1 MLHTIGSHGPTYYN
15 RYPAAFRK
23 FTPTCD
29 TNEIQGCTREQLT
42 NTYDNTILYVDYV
55 VDKAIKLLQSKQDKF
70 TTSLVYLSD
79 HGESLGED
87 GVYLH
92 GLPYSIAPDT
102 QKHVPM
108 ALWLSADYQQRYGI
122 SAHCPLLLQGL
133 ILAMQSEGYVC
144 DGVSTAHEAALSL
157 ASNHYSLIVLDLGLP
172 DEDGLHFLSRMRR
185 EKMTQPVLILTAR
198 DTLEDRISGLD
209 TGADDYLVKPF
220 ALEELN
226 ARIRAL
232 LRRHNNQGDNE
243 ISVGNLRLNVTRRLV
258 WLGET
263 ALDLTPKEYALLS
276 RLMMKAGSPVHREI
290 LYNDIYSWDNE
301 PATNTLEVHIHN
313 LREKIG
319 KSRIRTVRGFG
330 YMLANNIDTE

>member
-1 MLHTIGSHGPTYYN
+1 MRVLVVEDNALLRHHLKVQLQELGHQVDAAEDAREADYYL
-15 RYPAAFRK
+15 
-23 FTPTCD
+23 
-29 TNEIQGCTREQLT
+29 GEQLP
-42 NTYDNTILYVDYV
+42 DI
-55 VDKAIKLLQSKQDKF
+55 AI
-70 TTSLVYLSD
+70 V
-79 HGESLGED
+79 
-87 GVYLH
+87 
-92 GLPYSIAPDT
+92 
-102 QKHVPM
+102 
-108 ALWLSADYQQRYGI
+108 
-122 SAHCPLLLQGL
+122 
-133 ILAMQSEGYVC
+133 
-144 DGVSTAHEAALSL
+144 
-157 ASNHYSLIVLDLGLP
+157 DLGLP
-172 DEDGLHFLSRMRR
+172 DEDGLHFLSRIRR